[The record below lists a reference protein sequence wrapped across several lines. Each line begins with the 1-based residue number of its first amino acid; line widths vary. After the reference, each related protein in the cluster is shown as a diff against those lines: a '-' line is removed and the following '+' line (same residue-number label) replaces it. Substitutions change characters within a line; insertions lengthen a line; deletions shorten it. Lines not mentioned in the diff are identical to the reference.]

1 MLAAALE
8 LFCEHGFAGTS
19 TRRIAERAGVAEG
32 LVFHYFATKEALLL
46 ELASRQHTFAGKVLT
61 RVQGSGTGTA
71 RALLLAMGEGLADVT
86 REEMAFVGFMHAEA
100 QVNAPLREQIVA
112 ATAVVVE
119 GIAHTLAARVGT
131 GELRADAPLT
141 AAVHGYFGGF
151 LFFFQ
156 QHRHLGPAAWRRE
169 AAAFAA
175 AWAELCWRGIA
186 SEAALSDHSTKAKTR
201 VS

>member
-1 MLAAALE
+1 MLTVVAVNPWL
-8 LFCEHGFAGTS
+8 L
-19 TRRIAERAGVAEG
+19 RRDDGAYRW
-32 LVFHYFATKEALLL
+32 LVR
-46 ELASRQHTFAGKVLT
+46 S
-61 RVQGSGTGTA
+61 QGHWSFV
-71 RALLLAMGEGLADVT
+71 EPVGLADVT

-175 AWAELCWRGIA
+175 AWAAGRPA
-186 SEAALSDHSTKAKTR
+186 S
-201 VS
+201 